1 MFRTSDN
8 ASNGDGE
15 RAEAGEGES
24 LEGEQSPWKDNVRS
38 ASPKGQ
44 TQRAGLSDTSNASK
58 S

>member
-24 LEGEQSPWKDNVRS
+24 LEGEQSPWKDNVHG
-38 ASPKGQ
+38 ASPQGW
-44 TQRAGLSDTSNASK
+44 TRWTGLSDTSNAPK